1 MASPSMSTAA
11 PAPQRTD
18 LQMVPSSG
26 PARRRWPWIAVA
38 ILLVAGLGAWQLR
51 SRIAAKQAAAAPAVK
66 TVKAVR
72 GVLQQ
77 SLRVTGSV
85 TARNFSN
92 VFAPI
97 VQAPDAGNRGLV
109 LIPLAT
115 NGGMVKEGD
124 LVAKIDGQSVQ
135 DHLDDVESMVVQVE
149 LDMRSLRA
157 RQDSRREAMEQE
169 VRVAKAGFEKA
180 QQDIKAVAVKTEIQ
194 REQLK
199 LALEEAQLTYE
210 QTKSEL
216 ALLSE

>member
-1 MASPSMSTAA
+1 MQP
-11 PAPQRTD
+11 R
-18 LQMVPSSG
+18 
-26 PARRRWPWIAVA
+26 
-38 ILLVAGLGAWQLR
+38 
-51 SRIAAKQAAAAPAVK
+51 KQAGSRAQPVK

-77 SLRVTGSV
+77 TLRVTGSV
-85 TARNFSN
+85 TARNFRN

-109 LIPLAT
+109 LIHLAT

-135 DHLDDVESMVVQVE
+135 DHLDDVESQVMQTE

-157 RQDSRREAMEQE
+157 RQDSRREAMEQD
-169 VRVAKAGFEKA
+169 VRVAKALLEKA
-180 QQDIKAVAVKTEIQ
+180 QQDIKRAAVKTEIQ

-199 LALEEAQLTYE
+199 LALEEAQLSYAADAE
-210 QTKSEL
+210 R
-216 ALLSE
+216 AWHC

>member
-11 PAPQRTD
+11 PAPQRTG
-18 LQMVPSSG
+18 LEMVPPPTPG
-26 PARRRWPWIAVA
+26 PPRWPLIAVA
-38 ILLVAGLGAWQLR
+38 VLLIVGVGAWQLR
-51 SRIAAKQAAAAPAVK
+51 SRIAARQAAAAPVVK

-97 VQAPDAGNRGLV
+97 VQAPDGDHRGLV
-109 LIPLAT
+109 LIHLAT

-135 DHLDDVESMVVQVE
+135 DHLDDVESMVLQVE

-157 RQDSRREAMEQE
+157 RQDSRRE
-169 VRVAKAGFEKA
+169 
-180 QQDIKAVAVKTEIQ
+180 
-194 REQLK
+194 
-199 LALEEAQLTYE
+199 
-210 QTKSEL
+210 
-216 ALLSE
+216 